1 MPAENIFVCE
11 DGDVVELADGKAH
24 RAGQVR
30 AGMVFVD
37 GLGIGD
43 VGDAV
48 LRDRRKLGGEGFV
61 HVLATIESQTG
72 KVLAGPD
79 IVTRGF
85 VYEPESGDL
94 IEEAKARV
102 LEALERC
109 AADGVTDTMIL
120 KQHMRSTA
128 SALFKERTQ
137 RRPVIIPTVME
148 V

>member
-1 MPAENIFVCE
+1 
-11 DGDVVELADGKAH
+11 
-24 RAGQVR
+24 
-30 AGMVFVD
+30 MVFVD

-61 HVLATIESQTG
+61 HVVVTIESQTG
-72 KVLAGPD
+72 KVRPARTSSPAASS
-79 IVTRGF
+79 TS
-85 VYEPESGDL
+85 PSPADL

-102 LEALERC
+102 LEALERT
-109 AADGVTDTMIL
+109 AADGVIDPMIV
-120 KQHMRSTA
+120 KQHMRSAA